1 MSFMNGH
8 KKVME
13 IIRIMGH
20 RPVSAEKG
28 INSPSLDEHLK
39 RNSNRKN
46 TLTSYESRSRVQE
59 KQRV

>member
-1 MSFMNGH
+1 MQ
-8 KKVME
+8 
-13 IIRIMGH
+13 IIKITGH

-46 TLTSYESRSRVQE
+46 ALTSYESRSRVQE